1 MRVQSLSLLQV
12 ERERSFA
19 DPSGHYDTKTTVRT
33 ATHSQSRRSRLEC
46 ALIGD
51 GALLLESKINFL
63 CRVSKSRTSL
73 VWGKCDF
80 LLPRSAMSVQN
91 HKTTLDDKEEDPR
104 DAMSDNE
111 SEKDNLL
118 HLPLSPESQV
128 RSPGRRLAFLLA
140 LTFFSA
146 LGGFLFGYDTGVV
159 SGAMLKIRQDFHLS
173 PVYQELIVSMT
184 IAGAAVAALVAGP
197 LSDLLGRK
205 PVLLAAAFVFT
216 LGAVVMSAA
225 PTPVVLL
232 VGRLVVGLGVGLAAM
247 AVPMFI
253 SEAAPAAMRGKL
265 VVVNVAFVTG
275 GQFIATLIDGAF
287 SYLPLHIG
295 WR

>member
-1 MRVQSLSLLQV
+1 
-12 ERERSFA
+12 
-19 DPSGHYDTKTTVRT
+19 
-33 ATHSQSRRSRLEC
+33 
-46 ALIGD
+46 
-51 GALLLESKINFL
+51 
-63 CRVSKSRTSL
+63 
-73 VWGKCDF
+73 
-80 LLPRSAMSVQN
+80 MSVQN

-225 PTPVVLL
+225 PTPEVLL

-265 VVVNVAFVTG
+265 VIVNVAFVTG
-275 GQFIATLIDGAF
+275 GQFIATLIDGAL